1 MIFGSYARGPLKSD
15 SDVDVLIV
23 GDPDRDEL
31 RDRLEMASLEIS
43 RPVHEVVM
51 TRKEMDARRAR
62 GDRMIESI
70 DAGTTILVLGSAQAP
85 LLEPDPIGIAI
96 ARRMRKGLSA
106 ASALLVSDG
115 IQARS
120 YRRLLAA
127 FGERFAKP
135 GRLDPVHHRR
145 LMDAFERRS
154 LADYDPVA
162 ELDLADITSAIVAA
176 EAFIQ
181 AAADF
186 IETEGA

>member
-1 MIFGSYARGPLKSD
+1 
-15 SDVDVLIV
+15 
-23 GDPDRDEL
+23 
-31 RDRLEMASLEIS
+31 
-43 RPVHEVVM
+43 
-51 TRKEMDARRAR
+51 
-62 GDRMIESI
+62 
-70 DAGTTILVLGSAQAP
+70 
-85 LLEPDPIGIAI
+85 
-96 ARRMRKGLSA
+96 MRKGLSE

-154 LADYDPVA
+154 LADYDPVG

>member
-1 MIFGSYARGPLKSD
+1 MLD
-15 SDVDVLIV
+15 
-23 GDPDRDEL
+23 
-31 RDRLEMASLEIS
+31 
-43 RPVHEVVM
+43 
-51 TRKEMDARRAR
+51 DARNAAERSRFRTAA
-62 GDRMIESI
+62 DRSYYAM
-70 DAGTTILVLGSAQAP
+70 LH
-85 LLEPDPIGIAI
+85 
-96 ARRMRKGLSA
+96 A

-120 YRRLLAA
+120 HRRLLAA

-162 ELDLADITSAIVAA
+162 EFDLDDIASAIVAA

-181 AAADF
+181 AATTF
-186 IETEGA
+186 IETERR